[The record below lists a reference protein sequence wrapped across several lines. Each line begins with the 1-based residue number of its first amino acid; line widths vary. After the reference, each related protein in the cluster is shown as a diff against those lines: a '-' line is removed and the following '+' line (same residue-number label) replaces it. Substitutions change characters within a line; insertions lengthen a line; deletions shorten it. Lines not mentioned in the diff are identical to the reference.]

1 MSGQK
6 KIYLL
11 PCGACRHEIDV
22 VAGQAG
28 GEVVC
33 PACGGQND
41 VPKFRDLGQ
50 LRIKAE
56 SSAPSSR
63 WGVLQAVALA
73 GIAWAA
79 LSWGTAAWV
88 GAVPKAALD
97 ADWIRANID
106 AGDDKALY
114 ESLENYSRS
123 SVERLPLNG
132 EVALQ
137 RQTRFAQGM
146 SRTLYALGGLGALA
160 AAGAGLAS
168 LARAKRA

>member
-6 KIYLL
+6 KIFLL
-11 PCGACRHEIDV
+11 SCEDCRHEIEV

-33 PACGGQND
+33 PTCGRRTA
-41 VPKFRDLGQ
+41 VPKFRDLSR

-56 SSAPSSR
+56 PSAAASR
-63 WGVLQAVALA
+63 WGVSQAVATA
-73 GIAWAA
+73 GIALAA

-88 GAVPKAALD
+88 GAVPKAALNP
-97 ADWIRANID
+97 DWIRANIE

-114 ESLENYSRS
+114 QSLQAYSRS

-137 RQTRFAQGM
+137 RQTQFAQGM
-146 SRTLYALGGLGALA
+146 SRTLYAIGGLGAA
-160 AAGAGLAS
+160 AAVGAGLAAV
-168 LARAKRA
+168 ARAKRS